1 MKQTFAVRYNRLSGR
16 TGHIWGDRYWSAI
29 LEGEPPEEAGWE
41 EEPPEEAGWEEE
53 QETGTEPKAGV
64 RDGDRPPYGEK
75 TIFTRFSPLSPQFC
89 PSPPPEAAKIPV
101 LPAFFYSS
109 HQR

>member
-41 EEPPEEAGWEEE
+41 EE
-53 QETGTEPKAGV
+53 TGAEPKAGV
-64 RDGDRPPYGEK
+64 RDGDRPSYGEK
-75 TIFTRFSPLSPQFC
+75 PIFTRFFPLSPHFC
-89 PSPPPEAAKIPV
+89 PSPPP
-101 LPAFFYSS
+101 
-109 HQR
+109 